1 MTTGVWLV
9 VRKVERSR
17 LHALKQSLASA
28 LAHQVERKMA
38 NLEQALRGASGY
50 LGRGPLPTRSEWRAY
65 VERLDL
71 PMAYPGVQ
79 GFSFVEWIPR
89 PDLPDH
95 LRRVRR
101 EGFPDYAV
109 APGGS
114 AGPLLEG
121 ASTILYLEPMNAEN
135 QHAFGKDMLEDFT
148 RRQAML
154 QARDTGQVVTSGPLV
169 LYQDASGKPQPG
181 VVLFGPVFRE
191 GQPVTTVAERRAA
204 LRGWATIPLRMDD
217 FIRSVLSQ
225 FEPQAELSL
234 FDSELSAGSQL
245 YDSDPSHPVS
255 GTATP
260 WTLKI
265 PGRTWVAR
273 IEPSPDFH
281 RHVGHPRHWQFLL
294 AGMVISLLVFTLLI
308 FQTGAEARAK
318 LLARLRG
325 EELLASEAQFRALF
339 ERAPF
344 GMAIVDSSSGRFL
357 SVNPRFGDILGYS
370 TEELLARDFQSI
382 THPEHL
388 QGELASVRDLASG
401 AMPVIHKEMRYLHR
415 SGQEIWARLSMAKL
429 PSVSGAA
436 DRHLSVVED
445 IRERRRIED
454 SLRRSEANLSL
465 AQEIGEFGSW
475 QVVYQDGNES
485 WSVSDGL
492 RRLYGYRPDQPITL
506 QTGFDIM
513 HPEDR
518 EAVRSAWEAAMAG
531 TGPSEWEHRIIV
543 NGEVRWV
550 AVRVLFQFNQDGR
563 LQEASG
569 IVQDITR
576 RWATEEALRLSE
588 ARLRILGDQ
597 LPDSFL
603 YQYLSRPGEA
613 PRFLY
618 LSAGVE
624 RLCGLKAGDV
634 VQDPGLLFSQVDPT
648 MLPAYLQAEAVS
660 ARDLSPFAMDL
671 RQRHVD
677 GRWRWFRVRSKP
689 RPQPDGSVLW
699 EGIST
704 DITEAHEARL
714 VLEESEARF
723 RGLFELS
730 PDPITLARLSDGAL
744 IEVNQAWCDLTGL
757 TREEV
762 LGRSTR
768 ELGPWAR
775 PEEREAFHRALRDS
789 GGFGPEDILVKDRQG
804 QLHQVVMSSRVLLI
818 QGEQHYLSMSK
829 DLSDRMEA
837 ERALKESEA
846 KFRGVV
852 EQATEAIYIH
862 DEQGR
867 LLMCNPEACR
877 STGFSQAELFGMRV
891 QDLDLE
897 CSPDQDAG
905 AWQTLK
911 VGEQLTLQ
919 GRHRRKDGTSF
930 PVEIRLGL
938 LSPESPRQLLALVR
952 DLTGQEQAIQADLR
966 ARKAESLVLMAGSI
980 AHDFN
985 NIFQGVLGFL
995 EVAKLRAEQ
1004 NPDVRQLLGRAE
1016 GSLRKAIGLSWKML
1030 DFSGRALVKQDRLDL
1045 EAWLPAFAATL
1056 QLDLASTCLLEVS
1069 CEPTPYIMGDRLRL
1083 EEVLQALVANA
1094 REAAEPMPGRARLRL
1109 HTDFGADRPD
1119 SASPGIWPLPRPE
1132 FPATVCLEV
1141 SDEGPGVPAAILD
1154 RICDPFF
1161 TTHQLGRGLGLPSVM
1176 GILQAHRA
1184 GLHIFNGER
1193 GGLVIRMHFPPGGA

>member
-1 MTTGVWLV
+1 VGLGLGLLVTVISWLLM
-9 VRKVERSR
+9 RRVEQTR
-17 LHALKQSLASA
+17 LDALKTEHAKAVVLRMEQRMTSLST
-28 LAHQVERKMA
+28 V
-38 NLEQALRGASGY
+38 LRGAAGY
-50 LGRGPLPTRSEWRAY
+50 LGRGDVPTRAEWRAY
-65 VERLDL
+65 VTSLDL
-71 PMAYPGVQ
+71 PATYPGLQ
-79 GFSFVEWIPR
+79 GLSFVEWVP
-89 PDLPDH
+89 PEDLSAQV
-95 LRRVRR
+95 RRVRQ
-101 EGFPDYAV
+101 EGFPDYV
-109 APGGS
+109 VRPGGPD
-114 AGPLLEG
+114 GPLAEG
-121 ASTILYLEPMNAEN
+121 AGVILYLEPVDVRN
-135 QHAFGKDMLEDFT
+135 QRAFGRDMLAEVN
-148 RRQAML
+148 RREAML
-154 QARDTGQVVTSGPLV
+154 RARDTGQVFVSARLT
-169 LYQDASGKPQPG
+169 LYQETEADAQPG
-181 VVLFGPVFRE
+181 IVLFAPVYRQ
-191 GQPVTTVAERRAA
+191 GQPLESVLDRRRA
-204 LRGWATIPLRMDD
+204 LRGWASIPLRLTD
-217 FIRSVLSQ
+217 FMQATL
-225 FEPQAELSL
+225 PQEQRLADIEIYDGPGPDAEHLL
-234 FDSELSAGSQL
+234 FDSNPSAPHAEPAKHQL
-245 YDSDPSHPVS
+245 LPVA
-255 GTATP
+255 G
-260 WTLKI
+260 
-265 PGRTWVAR
+265 
-273 IEPSPDFH
+273 
-281 RHVGHPRHWQFLL
+281 RHWTTRVEPGPVFYQEIGRPHHWL
-294 AGMVISLLVFTLLI
+294 ALQVGGPVSLLVFLVLAALVRGTQQARTL
-308 FQTGAEARAK
+308 AET
-318 LLARLRG
+318 RG
-325 EELLASEAQFRALF
+325 EELLATEAQFRAFF

-357 SVNPRFGDILGYS
+357 SVNPRLGDILGYS

-388 QGELASVRDLASG
+388 QGDLASVRDLASG

-429 PSVSGAA
+429 PSVPGAP

-454 SLRRSEANLSL
+454 ALRRSEANLSL

-506 QTGFDIM
+506 QTGFEIM

-543 NGEVRWV
+543 DGEVRWV

-576 RWATEEALRLSE
+576 RRATEEALRLSE

-603 YQYLSRPGEA
+603 YQFLSRPEEA

-624 RLCGLKAGDV
+624 RLCGLRAGEV

-648 MLPAYLQAEAVS
+648 MLPAYLQTEAVS

-704 DITEAHEARL
+704 DITETQEARL
-714 VLEESEARF
+714 LLEQSEAR
-723 RGLFELS
+723 
-730 PDPITLARLSDGAL
+730 
-744 IEVNQAWCDLTGL
+744 
-757 TREEV
+757 
-762 LGRSTR
+762 
-768 ELGPWAR
+768 
-775 PEEREAFHRALRDS
+775 
-789 GGFGPEDILVKDRQG
+789 
-804 QLHQVVMSSRVLLI
+804 
-818 QGEQHYLSMSK
+818 
-829 DLSDRMEA
+829 
-837 ERALKESEA
+837 
-846 KFRGVV
+846 FRGVV
-852 EQATEAIYIH
+852 EQAADAIYIH
-862 DEQGR
+862 DEGEQFVFA
-867 LLMCNPEACR
+867 NPEAIR
-877 STGFSQAELFGMRV
+877 TTGYSTNELLGMHV
-891 QDLDLE
+891 WDLDHE
-897 CSPDQDAG
+897 TAKEVRMQ
-905 AWQTLK
+905 AWQSMAPGQKGTAH
-911 VGEQLTLQ
+911 T
-919 GRHRRKDGTSF
+919 RMRRKDGSTF
-930 PVEIRLGL
+930 PVEFRFGL
-938 LSPESPRQLLALVR
+938 LQQEPRLFLTVVR
-952 DLTGQEQAIQADLR
+952 DLTERERIMEADSR

-1030 DFSGRALVKQDRLDL
+1030 DFSGRALVRPERLDL
-1045 EAWLPAFAATL
+1045 EGWLPAFAATL
-1056 QLDLASTCLLEVS
+1056 QLDLPDTCHLDVS
-1069 CEPTPYIMGDRLRL
+1069 CEPLPYILGDRARL
-1083 EEVLQALVANA
+1083 EEVLLALVANA
-1094 REAAEPMPGRARLRL
+1094 REAADPLPGRVRLRL

-1119 SASPGIWPLPRPE
+1119 PASPGIWPLSRPKL
-1132 FPATVCLEV
+1132 PATVCLEV

-1176 GILQAHRA
+1176 GILQAHHA

-1193 GGLVIRMHFPPGGA
+1193 GGLVVRMHFPPGGA